1 MSNDLVEINRKL
13 AAPIWGAEGQVL
25 TYLDMLPVCIAKL
38 AANVDELKG
47 LLARPVVVAPG
58 VSWLRETGES
68 RLDLEYLQ
76 YLRLASKDVLAGS
89 FERLV
94 ETGLTLAEATFFAAA
109 SNNDLRTIAHLK
121 RSSAYAVRRETV
133 EAGYWLP
140 SSASRQHAI
149 AAAARP

>member
-1 MSNDLVEINRKL
+1 MISS
-13 AAPIWGAEGQVL
+13 
-25 TYLDMLPVCIAKL
+25 T
-38 AANVDELKG
+38 
-47 LLARPVVVAPG
+47 
-58 VSWLRETGES
+58 
-68 RLDLEYLQ
+68 LQ